1 MKHIASLLIAL
12 AVALSN
18 FQAFAAPH
26 AQIRSQPVDKL
37 PREITQAIS
46 LKVSV
51 SEKQLRSDL
60 AGATEGH
67 LKVNLQLQ
75 SKDSFHIYKDR
86 VDFWTDND
94 AVTGEPWK
102 VEVVGQPQ
110 AIQFLD
116 PISKTLK
123 EGYSGQSL
131 FQLKL
136 SLPQKS
142 TRAFP
147 PGHQV
152 PLVVYLQSCNDHVC
166 LLPVAIRVEL
176 SLSAPLA
183 PPEAATWSLRGITER
198 MTSFLDMSLAQ
209 RKGVGF
215 VTLLILM
222 LAGVLTAF
230 TPCVYPLYPITLG
243 IFSRWSTTSAK
254 GHHLSPFWLSLSYCA
269 GLTASYATLG
279 LVSAASG
286 AVFGTLTQTPAFL
299 IGVGLLMLLSAV
311 FFSGLLTF
319 NFPSSLQNFFTH
331 SHGHNYFS
339 AALMGA
345 GLGVVG
351 SPCVGPVLVVL
362 LAWLGS
368 SLGSGGGSYSEGFI
382 LLSAFGAGMS
392 LPFLVLGHFVF
403 RLKKTPHLGKYT
415 PHVKHIGTIIM
426 VAASLFFLVPGLQK
440 LRAPAPGGH
449 KVALPFKV
457 LTPAEWKAGKW
468 SLFDFRADWC
478 PACIELEE
486 KSFPQPRVANYFSK
500 GGWDYVQVDMTE
512 TTPATQEIA
521 QKYGVVSLP
530 TVLILN
536 PEGKECRALSLHG
549 FEAAEEL
556 AQRLQKAEIHCPR

>member
-1 MKHIASLLIAL
+1 MKIFAPFAFIAFFCFSF
-12 AVALSN
+12 SSG
-18 FQAFAAPH
+18 AAPH
-26 AQIRSQPVDKL
+26 AQIRSQSYDKL
-37 PREITQAIS
+37 PREVTQALS

-60 AGATEGH
+60 AGATEGY
-67 LKVNLQLQ
+67 LKVQLQLQ
-75 SKDSFHIYKDR
+75 SKDSFHIYKER
-86 VDFWTDND
+86 VDFWTEND
-94 AVTGEPWK
+94 AVTGEPWS
-102 VEVVGQPQ
+102 VEVVSEPP
-110 AIQFLD
+110 AIKFLD

-136 SLPQKS
+136 SLPNKS

-147 PGHQV
+147 PGHSV
-152 PLVVYLQSCNDHVC
+152 PLVVYLQSCNDRIC
-166 LLPVAIRVEL
+166 LLPVAVKVEL

-183 PPEAATWSLRGITER
+183 PPEPEMWSLRGITER
-198 MTSFLDMSLAQ
+198 MTKLLDTSLAQ
-209 RKGVGF
+209 RKGISVL
-215 VTLLILM
+215 TLLILM

-254 GHHLSPFWLSLSYCA
+254 GHHLSPFLLSLSYCA

-279 LVSAASG
+279 VVSAASG

-319 NFPSSLQNFFTH
+319 NLPSSLQNFFTH

-368 SLGSGGGSYSEGFI
+368 SLGGGGGSYTEGFL

-392 LPFLVLGHFVF
+392 LPFMVLGHFVF

-415 PHVKHIGTIIM
+415 PHVKHVGTVIM
-426 VAASLFFLVPGLQK
+426 VAASMFFLIPGLQK
-440 LRAPAPGGH
+440 LRAPAPGEQ

-457 LTPAEWKAGKW
+457 QTPGNWQPGKW

-478 PACIELEE
+478 PACIELEV
-486 KSFPQPRVANYFSK
+486 KSFPAPRVAEYFLK

-530 TVLILN
+530 TVLIIN
-536 PEGKECRALSLHG
+536 PEGKECRSLSLHG
-549 FEAAEEL
+549 FEPPEEL
-556 AQRLQKAEIHCPR
+556 AQRLQKAEINCPR